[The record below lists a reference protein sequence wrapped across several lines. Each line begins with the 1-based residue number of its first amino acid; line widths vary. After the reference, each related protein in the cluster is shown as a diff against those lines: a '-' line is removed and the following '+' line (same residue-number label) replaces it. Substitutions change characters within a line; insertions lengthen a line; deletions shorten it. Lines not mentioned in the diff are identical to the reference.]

1 METGFQEP
9 VLVYDRID
17 ANRRKTILL
26 LVSFALMSLPAAL
39 YLGHQMTG
47 MIALGLMPFLMGW
60 EAVMNDPY
68 VTITASA
75 ILALPVVF
83 AAAYLVYRY
92 SSGLV
97 SMISRAR
104 PLEPGEER
112 SLSRIVE
119 NLCIGAGLPQPRLAI
134 IGSTATNAFS
144 TGLDPE
150 RASLVVTRGLLDA
163 LDHRELEGVVAQ
175 ELSQIGNYDVRLSTV
190 VAAFVLLMWL
200 PLLSI
205 RALLRIAGRLF
216 QAIVGAPSRGC
227 IIYASIV
234 FIVFGFPF
242 VIAGVLMVQIVL
254 SLLVEDTALG
264 ILILVAMLLPI
275 YALVGAPAVGTLFLR
290 AVSREREFLADADA
304 VLLTR
309 YPAGLARA
317 LAKMGVAGNARMGV
331 NPALAHLYIVN
342 TRSRGDGFL
351 DRILSSHPPIEE
363 RIDLLARMGGVTP
376 AMLEKARQAGVEF
389 RQTVEE
395 DSDA

>member
-26 LVSFALMSLPAAL
+26 LVSFALMSLPAGL

-47 MIALGLMPFLMGW
+47 MIALGLMPFLVGW

-68 VTITASA
+68 VVIAASA
-75 ILALPVVF
+75 ILALPLVL

-97 SMISRAR
+97 SMISHAR

-175 ELSQIGNYDVRLSTV
+175 ELSQIGNYDVRLSTA

-205 RALLRIAGRLF
+205 RVLLRVAGRLF
-216 QAIVGAPSRGC
+216 RAIVGAPSRGC

-234 FIVFGFPF
+234 LIVFGFPF

-254 SLLVEDTALG
+254 HLLVEDTALG
-264 ILILVAMLLPI
+264 ILIIVAMLLPI

-304 VLLTR
+304 ALLTR

-317 LAKMGVAGNARMGV
+317 LAKMGVAGNARMEV

-376 AMLEKARQAGVEF
+376 TMLEKARQAGVEF

>member
-1 METGFQEP
+1 MGTGFQEP
-9 VLVYDRID
+9 VLVYDRIE

-26 LVSFALMSLPAAL
+26 LVSFALVQLPIAL
-39 YLGHQMTG
+39 YVGHQMTG

-60 EAVMNDPY
+60 EALMSDPY
-68 VTITASA
+68 LVIAASA
-75 ILALPVVF
+75 VLALTLVF
-83 AAAYLVYRY
+83 AAAYLTYRY
-92 SSGLV
+92 SSRLV
-97 SMISRAR
+97 SMVSHAR
-104 PLEPGEER
+104 PFEPGEER

-190 VAAFVLLMWL
+190 VAALVMLMWL

-205 RALLRIAGRLF
+205 RVLLRIAGRLF
-216 QAIVGAPSRGC
+216 QALGALSVGC
-227 IIYASIV
+227 IIACIIV
-234 FIVFGFPF
+234 GLPF
-242 VIAGVLMVQIVL
+242 VIGVLIMVGAVL
-254 SLLVEDTALG
+254 DLLVEDTVFG
-264 ILILVAMLLPI
+264 ILILVLMFLPI

-290 AVSREREFLADADA
+290 AVSREQEFLADADA
-304 VLLTR
+304 ALLTR

-317 LAKMGVAGNARMGV
+317 LAKIGVAGNARMEV

-342 TRSRGDGFL
+342 PRSRGDGFL

-376 AMLEKARQAGVEF
+376 TMLEKAQQAGVEF

>member
-9 VLVYDRID
+9 VLIYDRID
-17 ANRRKTILL
+17 TNRRKTILL
-26 LVSFALMSLPAAL
+26 LVSFALVSLPAAL
-39 YLGHQMTG
+39 YVGHQMTG
-47 MIALGLMPFLMGW
+47 MIVLGPMMFLTVGRETIVNDPYMVIAVGGILALGL
-60 EAVMNDPY
+60 
-68 VTITASA
+68 
-75 ILALPVVF
+75 VF
-83 AAAYLVYRY
+83 AAAYLTYRY
-92 SSGLV
+92 SSRLV
-97 SMISRAR
+97 SMISHAR
-104 PLEPGEER
+104 PLESGEER

-190 VAAFVLLMWL
+190 VAALVMLMWL

-205 RALLRIAGRLF
+205 RVLFRIARRPF
-216 QAIVGAPSRGC
+216 QAVGAPPMGC
-227 IIYASIV
+227 IIALIV
-234 FIVFGFPF
+234 VGFPF
-242 VIAGVLMVQIVL
+242 VIAGVLMVQVVL
-254 SLLVEDTALG
+254 SLLVEDTAFG
-264 ILILVAMLLPI
+264 ILILVLMLLPI

-304 VLLTR
+304 ALLTR
-309 YPAGLARA
+309 YPAGLASA
-317 LAKMGVAGNARMGV
+317 LAKIGVAGNARMEV

-342 TRSRGDGFL
+342 PRSQGDGFL
-351 DRILSSHPPIEE
+351 DRVLSSHPPIEE
-363 RIDLLARMGGVTP
+363 RIDLLTRMGGVTP
-376 AMLEKARQAGVEF
+376 TMLEKAQRAGLEF
-389 RQTVEE
+389 RQSVEE